1 MRLFLLSLVCVLSL
15 QLTAQKQLP
24 GNQNIYD
31 AEGTG
36 FIYDK
41 EVTFHFGLST
51 PRNLHLGFKIAKI
64 ESYERTNFLAFELA
78 DIRHSRELRSNYER
92 IILSTNQ
99 VSRPFVYGKQNQLY
113 ALRASFGK
121 RIYLSEKAKQRGVA
135 IGYSWQIGP
144 TLGLLKPYYLEI
156 ETGEIIGTG
165 SVRDVRYEE
174 PDQDLFLDRFRIFGA
189 SSWSRGLGEISLVPG
204 INAKASVHFGFG
216 AFDELAKSFEVG
228 IQGDF
233 FFGNVPILVES
244 EATSGVK
251 NSNIHLALFM
261 QMQIGKRR

>member
-1 MRLFLLSLVCVLSL
+1 MRLLLLLLVCVFFLPL
-15 QLTAQKQLP
+15 AAQEQLP

-31 AEGTG
+31 TQGPG
-36 FIYDK
+36 FVYDK
-41 EVTFHFGLST
+41 ELTFHFGLST
-51 PRNLHLGFKIAKI
+51 PRNLHFGLKIATI
-64 ESYERTNFLAFELA
+64 ETYTKTKFLAFEFT

-92 IILSTNQ
+92 IIISTNQ

-113 ALRASFGK
+113 ALRASFGN

-135 IGYSWQIGP
+135 MGYSWQIGP

-165 SVRDVRYEE
+165 SVRDVRYEA
-174 PDQDLFLDRFRIFGA
+174 PDQEIFLDRFRIFGA
-189 SSWSRGLGEISLVPG
+189 SSWSRGLSEIGLVPG
-204 INAKASVHFGFG
+204 IHAKASVHFGFG
-216 AFDELAKSFEVG
+216 AFDEMAKSFEVG

-233 FFGNVPILVES
+233 FLGDVPIMVES
-244 EATSGVK
+244 PATPGVT

-261 QMQIGKRR
+261 QMQLGKRR